1 MDVIANP
8 RVPRWAVASAI
19 LAPVGMI
26 GGWTL
31 AASLQPTFDP
41 VRETISALAASS
53 ATAPEVMTAGLALT
67 GLAHMVTAAGLRP
80 ARGAGRMMLGVGGL
94 ATAVVA
100 MAPVDAWPR
109 AHGVAAAVAFVALS
123 TWPAAAWSPRGGGAL
138 RPRQAV
144 AATVGLVGLL
154 VWFGLELQRVTS
166 DAGATTGLAERA
178 LAGAQS
184 LWPLVVVL
192 TAVAGRTPVAGH
204 AQLT

>member
-1 MDVIANP
+1 MIANS

-31 AASLQPTFDP
+31 AALLQPTFDP
-41 VRETISALAASS
+41 VRETISALAAGS

-67 GLAHMVTAAGLRP
+67 GLAHMVTAVGLRP
-80 ARGAGRMMLGVGGL
+80 VPGAGRMMLGVGGL

-109 AHGVAAAVAFVALS
+109 AHD
-123 TWPAAAWSPRGGGAL
+123 
-138 RPRQAV
+138 V

-166 DAGATTGLAERA
+166 DAGAATGLAERA

-192 TAVAGRTPVAGH
+192 TAIAGRTPVAGD
-204 AQLT
+204 ARLT

>member
-1 MDVIANP
+1 VDVIANS
-8 RVPRWAVASAI
+8 RVPRWVVASAM

-41 VRETISALAASS
+41 VRETISALAARS
-53 ATAPEVMTAGLALT
+53 ATTPEVMAAGLALT

-80 ARGAGRMMLGVGGL
+80 APRAGRIVLGVGGL

-100 MAPVDAWPR
+100 MLPVDTRPH
-109 AHGVAAAVAFVALS
+109 AHAVAAAVGFLALS
-123 TWPAAAWSPRGGGAL
+123 TWPAGGVSPGGIGAL
-138 RPRQAV
+138 RPRRAV

-154 VWFGLELQRVTS
+154 VWFGLELQRVTP
-166 DAGATTGLAERA
+166 DAGAATGLAERA
-178 LAGAQS
+178 LVGAQS

-192 TAVAGRTPVAGH
+192 TAIAHQRPPRRP
-204 AQLT
+204 

>member
-1 MDVIANP
+1 MPAL
-8 RVPRWAVASAI
+8 
-19 LAPVGMI
+19 LAQG
-26 GGWTL
+26 
-31 AASLQPTFDP
+31 FD
-41 VRETISALAASS
+41 T
-53 ATAPEVMTAGLALT
+53 
-67 GLAHMVTAAGLRP
+67 
-80 ARGAGRMMLGVGGL
+80 
-94 ATAVVA
+94 
-100 MAPVDAWPR
+100 
-109 AHGVAAAVAFVALS
+109 AVAFVALS